1 MNYIDHTLS
10 NIVLPKGAEP
20 LGGWDLYIKTPE
32 GSVCAPEINGCLL
45 QGSVDFF
52 TYFNACS
59 LAKWKKYAGIKRV
72 YLHLEFANEAI
83 NKEYACTIQFF
94 GRSYL
99 DSAASSLASGV
110 RLTSTMGKTK
120 ENGSLVFD
128 LLIPET
134 DYEVIGFALDVRGG
148 VVLEKAYYYARVAE
162 EQINPVKIALCTTT
176 FLKEDYIIPNIE
188 LVKNEVLAADDVIA
202 KNFHMF
208 VIDNGRTLDA
218 EALSDEGV
226 TVLPNPN
233 VGGSGGFARGMME
246 AMKHDENF
254 THVLLMDDDV
264 SISTESLRRTFNLL
278 SLATGKYK
286 NAFIN
291 GAMLVAEEPNRQFED
306 VSYVVNSGAYASVK
320 SNKYYM
326 DQQQYIVRNE
336 HIDVEIPKAYGAW
349 WFSCIPVSAIEQ
361 VGLPLPLF
369 VRCDDVEYGM
379 RAKPIYMTMNGICV
393 WHDGFMGRSRASVDS
408 YQYVRNFLIMIAM
421 TDCSSQD
428 LFMLR
433 MERALRLQLR
443 VMSYDAADLILD
455 GIADYLKGP
464 DYFASLNGEEVIK
477 RNAKKNEKLVPL
489 DELAE
494 PYRNVTYNKR
504 LLGDQSYIKP
514 FLKLMRTLPYD
525 RHLLP
530 DVLLRDTPE
539 AVFYSGL
546 SILSPRTIGTKT
558 LVAIDLEGN
567 QGAVRHMDRERYQ
580 QIMDRWKA
588 LKSELKERG
597 DEVRAHRAC
606 GRYGHDLPLHGRGT
620 LRGAVP
626 RQAPHLH
633 HHGRRPGEHHELRLR
648 VPLRHRRHV
657 RHSRDALR
665 LRRKLGRGGR
675 RH

>member
-494 PYRNVTYNKR
+494 PYRNVSYNKR
-504 LLGDQSYIKP
+504 LLGDQSRIKP
-514 FLKLMRTLPYD
+514 LLKLMRTLPYD

-530 DVLLRDTPE
+530 DVLLRETPE

-580 QIMDRWKA
+580 QIMERWKA
-588 LKSELKERG
+588 LKNELKERG
-597 DEVRAHRAC
+597 DEVRAA
-606 GRYGHDLPLHGRGT
+606 YKEALPYLT
-620 LRGAVP
+620 ST
-626 RQAPHLH
+626 
-633 HHGRRPGEHHELRLR
+633 EFWE
-648 VPLRHRRHV
+648 
-657 RHSRDALR
+657 
-665 LRRKLGRGGR
+665 KYLGLDEADVS
-675 RH
+675 

>member
-32 GSVCAPEINGCLL
+32 GSVYAPEINGCLL

-306 VSYVVNSGAYASVK
+306 VSYVVNSGAYTSVK

-494 PYRNVTYNKR
+494 PYRNVSYNKR
-504 LLGDQSYIKP
+504 LLGDQSRIKP
-514 FLKLMRTLPYD
+514 LLKLMRTLPYD

-539 AVFYSGL
+539 VVFYSGL

-588 LKSELKERG
+588 LKNELKERG
-597 DEVRAHRAC
+597 DEVRAAYKEAQPYLTSTEFWEKYL
-606 GRYGHDLPLHGRGT
+606 GLDE
-620 LRGAVP
+620 AD
-626 RQAPHLH
+626 
-633 HHGRRPGEHHELRLR
+633 EL
-648 VPLRHRRHV
+648 
-657 RHSRDALR
+657 
-665 LRRKLGRGGR
+665 
-675 RH
+675 

>member
-162 EQINPVKIALCTTT
+162 EQINSVKIALCTTT

-188 LVKNEVLAADDVIA
+188 LVKNEVLAVDDVIA
-202 KNFHMF
+202 RNFHMF

-494 PYRNVTYNKR
+494 PYRNVSYNKR
-504 LLGDQSYIKP
+504 LLGDQSRIKP
-514 FLKLMRTLPYD
+514 LLKLMRTLPYD

-597 DEVRAHRAC
+597 DEVRAAYKEAQPYLTSTEFWEKYL
-606 GRYGHDLPLHGRGT
+606 GLDE
-620 LRGAVP
+620 AD
-626 RQAPHLH
+626 
-633 HHGRRPGEHHELRLR
+633 EL
-648 VPLRHRRHV
+648 
-657 RHSRDALR
+657 
-665 LRRKLGRGGR
+665 
-675 RH
+675 

>member
-59 LAKWKKYAGIKRV
+59 LVKWKKYAGIKRV

-148 VVLEKAYYYARVAE
+148 VVLEKAHYYARVAE

-291 GAMLVAEEPNRQFED
+291 GAMLIAEEPNRQFED
-306 VSYVVNSGAYASVK
+306 VSYVVNSGAYSSVK

-336 HIDVEIPKAYGAW
+336 HIDVEVPKAYGAW
-349 WFSCIPVSAIEQ
+349 WFSCIPVSVIEQ

-477 RNAKKNEKLVPL
+477 HNAKKNERLVPL

-494 PYRNVTYNKR
+494 PYRNVSYNKR
-504 LLGDQSYIKP
+504 LLGDQSRIKP
-514 FLKLMRTLPYD
+514 LLKLMRTLPYD

-530 DVLLRDTPE
+530 DALLRDTPE

-567 QGAVRHMDRERYQ
+567 QGAVRHMDRGRYR

-588 LKSELKERG
+588 LKNELKERG
-597 DEVRAHRAC
+597 DEVRRA
-606 GRYGHDLPLHGRGT
+606 YKEALPYLT
-620 LRGAVP
+620 ST
-626 RQAPHLH
+626 
-633 HHGRRPGEHHELRLR
+633 EFWE
-648 VPLRHRRHV
+648 
-657 RHSRDALR
+657 
-665 LRRKLGRGGR
+665 KYLGLDETDVS
-675 RH
+675 

>member
-306 VSYVVNSGAYASVK
+306 VSYVVNSGAYASAK

-494 PYRNVTYNKR
+494 PYRNVSYNKR

-597 DEVRAHRAC
+597 DEVRAA
-606 GRYGHDLPLHGRGT
+606 YKEALPYLT
-620 LRGAVP
+620 ST
-626 RQAPHLH
+626 
-633 HHGRRPGEHHELRLR
+633 EFWE
-648 VPLRHRRHV
+648 
-657 RHSRDALR
+657 
-665 LRRKLGRGGR
+665 KYLGLDEADVS
-675 RH
+675 

>member
-477 RNAKKNEKLVPL
+477 RNAKKNEKLVLL

-580 QIMDRWKA
+580 QIMDRWKV

-597 DEVRAHRAC
+597 DEVRAAYKEAQPYLTSTEFWEKYL
-606 GRYGHDLPLHGRGT
+606 GLDE
-620 LRGAVP
+620 AD
-626 RQAPHLH
+626 
-633 HHGRRPGEHHELRLR
+633 EL
-648 VPLRHRRHV
+648 
-657 RHSRDALR
+657 
-665 LRRKLGRGGR
+665 
-675 RH
+675 

>member
-162 EQINPVKIALCTTT
+162 EQINSVKIALCTTT

-202 KNFHMF
+202 RNFHMF

-494 PYRNVTYNKR
+494 PYRNVSYNKR
-504 LLGDQSYIKP
+504 LLGDQSRIKP
-514 FLKLMRTLPYD
+514 LLKLMRTLPYD

-597 DEVRAHRAC
+597 DEVRAAYKEAQSYLTSTEFWEKYL
-606 GRYGHDLPLHGRGT
+606 GLDE
-620 LRGAVP
+620 AD
-626 RQAPHLH
+626 
-633 HHGRRPGEHHELRLR
+633 EL
-648 VPLRHRRHV
+648 
-657 RHSRDALR
+657 
-665 LRRKLGRGGR
+665 
-675 RH
+675 

>member
-477 RNAKKNEKLVPL
+477 RNAKKNEKLVLL

-580 QIMDRWKA
+580 KIMDRWKA

-597 DEVRAHRAC
+597 DEVRAAYKEAQPYLTSTEFWEKYL
-606 GRYGHDLPLHGRGT
+606 GLDE
-620 LRGAVP
+620 AD
-626 RQAPHLH
+626 
-633 HHGRRPGEHHELRLR
+633 EL
-648 VPLRHRRHV
+648 
-657 RHSRDALR
+657 
-665 LRRKLGRGGR
+665 
-675 RH
+675 

>member
-494 PYRNVTYNKR
+494 PYRNVSYNKR

-514 FLKLMRTLPYD
+514 FLKLMRTLPYG

-597 DEVRAHRAC
+597 DEVRAA
-606 GRYGHDLPLHGRGT
+606 YKEALPYLT
-620 LRGAVP
+620 ST
-626 RQAPHLH
+626 
-633 HHGRRPGEHHELRLR
+633 EFWE
-648 VPLRHRRHV
+648 
-657 RHSRDALR
+657 
-665 LRRKLGRGGR
+665 KYLGLDEADVS
-675 RH
+675 

>member
-128 LLIPET
+128 LLVPET

-162 EQINPVKIALCTTT
+162 EQINSVKIALCTTT

-202 KNFHMF
+202 RNFHMF

-494 PYRNVTYNKR
+494 PYRNVSYNKR
-504 LLGDQSYIKP
+504 LLGDQSRIKP
-514 FLKLMRTLPYD
+514 LLKLMRTLPYD

-597 DEVRAHRAC
+597 DEVRAAYKEAQPYLTSTEFWEKYL
-606 GRYGHDLPLHGRGT
+606 GLDE
-620 LRGAVP
+620 AD
-626 RQAPHLH
+626 
-633 HHGRRPGEHHELRLR
+633 EL
-648 VPLRHRRHV
+648 
-657 RHSRDALR
+657 
-665 LRRKLGRGGR
+665 
-675 RH
+675 

>member
-1 MNYIDHTLS
+1 M
-10 NIVLPKGAEP
+10 
-20 LGGWDLYIKTPE
+20 
-32 GSVCAPEINGCLL
+32 
-45 QGSVDFF
+45 
-52 TYFNACS
+52 
-59 LAKWKKYAGIKRV
+59 
-72 YLHLEFANEAI
+72 
-83 NKEYACTIQFF
+83 
-94 GRSYL
+94 
-99 DSAASSLASGV
+99 
-110 RLTSTMGKTK
+110 
-120 ENGSLVFD
+120 VFD

-494 PYRNVTYNKR
+494 PYRNVSYNKR
-504 LLGDQSYIKP
+504 LLGDQSRIKP
-514 FLKLMRTLPYD
+514 LLKLMRTLPYD

-597 DEVRAHRAC
+597 DEVRAAYKEAQPYLTSTEFWEKYL
-606 GRYGHDLPLHGRGT
+606 GLDE
-620 LRGAVP
+620 AD
-626 RQAPHLH
+626 
-633 HHGRRPGEHHELRLR
+633 EL
-648 VPLRHRRHV
+648 
-657 RHSRDALR
+657 
-665 LRRKLGRGGR
+665 
-675 RH
+675 

>member
-148 VVLEKAYYYARVAE
+148 VVLEKAYYYARVVE

-494 PYRNVTYNKR
+494 PYRNVSYNKR

-597 DEVRAHRAC
+597 DEVRAA
-606 GRYGHDLPLHGRGT
+606 YKEALPYLT
-620 LRGAVP
+620 ST
-626 RQAPHLH
+626 
-633 HHGRRPGEHHELRLR
+633 EFWE
-648 VPLRHRRHV
+648 
-657 RHSRDALR
+657 
-665 LRRKLGRGGR
+665 KYLGLDEADVS
-675 RH
+675 

>member
-162 EQINPVKIALCTTT
+162 EQINSVKIALCTTT

-202 KNFHMF
+202 RNFHMF

-264 SISTESLRRTFNLL
+264 SISTESLKRTFNLL

-494 PYRNVTYNKR
+494 PYRNVSYNKR
-504 LLGDQSYIKP
+504 LLGDQSRIKP
-514 FLKLMRTLPYD
+514 LLKLMRTLPYD

-597 DEVRAHRAC
+597 DEVRAAYKEAQPYLTSTEFWEKYL
-606 GRYGHDLPLHGRGT
+606 GLDE
-620 LRGAVP
+620 AD
-626 RQAPHLH
+626 
-633 HHGRRPGEHHELRLR
+633 EL
-648 VPLRHRRHV
+648 
-657 RHSRDALR
+657 
-665 LRRKLGRGGR
+665 
-675 RH
+675 

>member
-45 QGSVDFF
+45 QGSVDLF

-494 PYRNVTYNKR
+494 PYRNVSYNKR

-597 DEVRAHRAC
+597 DEVRAA
-606 GRYGHDLPLHGRGT
+606 YKEALPYLT
-620 LRGAVP
+620 ST
-626 RQAPHLH
+626 
-633 HHGRRPGEHHELRLR
+633 EFWE
-648 VPLRHRRHV
+648 
-657 RHSRDALR
+657 
-665 LRRKLGRGGR
+665 KYLGLDEADVS
-675 RH
+675 

>member
-494 PYRNVTYNKR
+494 PYRNVSYNKR
-504 LLGDQSYIKP
+504 LLGDQSRIKP
-514 FLKLMRTLPYD
+514 LLKLMRTLPYD

-597 DEVRAHRAC
+597 DEVRAAYKEAQPYLTSTEFWEKYL
-606 GRYGHDLPLHGRGT
+606 GLDE
-620 LRGAVP
+620 AD
-626 RQAPHLH
+626 
-633 HHGRRPGEHHELRLR
+633 EL
-648 VPLRHRRHV
+648 
-657 RHSRDALR
+657 
-665 LRRKLGRGGR
+665 
-675 RH
+675 

>member
-134 DYEVIGFALDVRGG
+134 DYEVIGFALDVRGD

-494 PYRNVTYNKR
+494 PYRNVSYNKR

-580 QIMDRWKA
+580 QIMDRWEA

-597 DEVRAHRAC
+597 DEVRAA
-606 GRYGHDLPLHGRGT
+606 YKEALPYLT
-620 LRGAVP
+620 ST
-626 RQAPHLH
+626 
-633 HHGRRPGEHHELRLR
+633 EFWE
-648 VPLRHRRHV
+648 
-657 RHSRDALR
+657 
-665 LRRKLGRGGR
+665 KYLGLDEADVS
-675 RH
+675 

>member
-20 LGGWDLYIKTPE
+20 LGGWGLYIKTPE

-421 TDCSSQD
+421 TNCSSQD

-494 PYRNVTYNKR
+494 PYRNVSYNKR
-504 LLGDQSYIKP
+504 LLGDQSRIKP
-514 FLKLMRTLPYD
+514 LLKLMRTLPYD

-597 DEVRAHRAC
+597 DEVRAAYKEAQPYLTSTEFWEKYL
-606 GRYGHDLPLHGRGT
+606 GLDE
-620 LRGAVP
+620 AD
-626 RQAPHLH
+626 
-633 HHGRRPGEHHELRLR
+633 EL
-648 VPLRHRRHV
+648 
-657 RHSRDALR
+657 
-665 LRRKLGRGGR
+665 
-675 RH
+675 

>member
-148 VVLEKAYYYARVAE
+148 VVLEKAYYYARVTE

-494 PYRNVTYNKR
+494 PYRNVSYNKR
-504 LLGDQSYIKP
+504 LLGDQSRIKP
-514 FLKLMRTLPYD
+514 LLKLMRTLPYD

-597 DEVRAHRAC
+597 DEVRAAYKEAQPYLTSTEFWEKYL
-606 GRYGHDLPLHGRGT
+606 GLDE
-620 LRGAVP
+620 AD
-626 RQAPHLH
+626 
-633 HHGRRPGEHHELRLR
+633 EL
-648 VPLRHRRHV
+648 
-657 RHSRDALR
+657 
-665 LRRKLGRGGR
+665 
-675 RH
+675 

>member
-120 ENGSLVFD
+120 ENGSMVFD

-208 VIDNGRTLDA
+208 VIDNGRTLDV

-494 PYRNVTYNKR
+494 PYRNVSYNKR

-597 DEVRAHRAC
+597 DEVRAA
-606 GRYGHDLPLHGRGT
+606 YKEALPYLT
-620 LRGAVP
+620 ST
-626 RQAPHLH
+626 
-633 HHGRRPGEHHELRLR
+633 EFWE
-648 VPLRHRRHV
+648 
-657 RHSRDALR
+657 
-665 LRRKLGRGGR
+665 KYLGLDEADVS
-675 RH
+675 

>member
-162 EQINPVKIALCTTT
+162 EQINPVKIVLCTTT

-494 PYRNVTYNKR
+494 PYRNVSYNKR
-504 LLGDQSYIKP
+504 LLGDQSRIKP
-514 FLKLMRTLPYD
+514 LLKLMRTLPYD

-597 DEVRAHRAC
+597 DEVRAAYKEAQPYLTSTEFWEKYL
-606 GRYGHDLPLHGRGT
+606 GLDE
-620 LRGAVP
+620 AD
-626 RQAPHLH
+626 
-633 HHGRRPGEHHELRLR
+633 EL
-648 VPLRHRRHV
+648 
-657 RHSRDALR
+657 
-665 LRRKLGRGGR
+665 
-675 RH
+675 

>member
-99 DSAASSLASGV
+99 ASAASSLASGV

-494 PYRNVTYNKR
+494 PYRNVSYNKR

-597 DEVRAHRAC
+597 DEVRAA
-606 GRYGHDLPLHGRGT
+606 YKEALPYLT
-620 LRGAVP
+620 ST
-626 RQAPHLH
+626 
-633 HHGRRPGEHHELRLR
+633 EFWE
-648 VPLRHRRHV
+648 
-657 RHSRDALR
+657 
-665 LRRKLGRGGR
+665 KYLGLDEADVS
-675 RH
+675 

>member
-278 SLATGKYK
+278 SLATGEYK

-477 RNAKKNEKLVPL
+477 RNAKKNEKLVLL

-597 DEVRAHRAC
+597 DEVRAAYKEAQPYLTSTEFWEKYL
-606 GRYGHDLPLHGRGT
+606 GLDE
-620 LRGAVP
+620 AD
-626 RQAPHLH
+626 
-633 HHGRRPGEHHELRLR
+633 EL
-648 VPLRHRRHV
+648 
-657 RHSRDALR
+657 
-665 LRRKLGRGGR
+665 
-675 RH
+675 

>member
-162 EQINPVKIALCTTT
+162 EQINSVKIALCTTT

-202 KNFHMF
+202 RNFHMF

-494 PYRNVTYNKR
+494 PYRNVSYNKR
-504 LLGDQSYIKP
+504 LRGDQSRIKP
-514 FLKLMRTLPYD
+514 LLKLMRTLPYD

-597 DEVRAHRAC
+597 DEVRAAYKEAQPYLTSTEFWEKYL
-606 GRYGHDLPLHGRGT
+606 GLDE
-620 LRGAVP
+620 AD
-626 RQAPHLH
+626 
-633 HHGRRPGEHHELRLR
+633 EL
-648 VPLRHRRHV
+648 
-657 RHSRDALR
+657 
-665 LRRKLGRGGR
+665 
-675 RH
+675 

>member
-148 VVLEKAYYYARVAE
+148 VVLEKAHYYARVAE

-494 PYRNVTYNKR
+494 PYRNVSYNKR

-597 DEVRAHRAC
+597 DEVRAA
-606 GRYGHDLPLHGRGT
+606 YKEALPYLT
-620 LRGAVP
+620 ST
-626 RQAPHLH
+626 
-633 HHGRRPGEHHELRLR
+633 EFWE
-648 VPLRHRRHV
+648 
-657 RHSRDALR
+657 
-665 LRRKLGRGGR
+665 KYLGLDEADVS
-675 RH
+675 

>member
-188 LVKNEVLAADDVIA
+188 LVKNEVLAADDAIA

-494 PYRNVTYNKR
+494 PYRNVSYNKR

-597 DEVRAHRAC
+597 DEVRAA
-606 GRYGHDLPLHGRGT
+606 YKEALPYLT
-620 LRGAVP
+620 ST
-626 RQAPHLH
+626 
-633 HHGRRPGEHHELRLR
+633 EFWE
-648 VPLRHRRHV
+648 
-657 RHSRDALR
+657 
-665 LRRKLGRGGR
+665 KYLGLDEADVS
-675 RH
+675 

>member
-226 TVLPNPN
+226 TVIPNPN

-494 PYRNVTYNKR
+494 PYRNVSYNKR

-597 DEVRAHRAC
+597 DEVRAA
-606 GRYGHDLPLHGRGT
+606 YKEALPYLT
-620 LRGAVP
+620 ST
-626 RQAPHLH
+626 
-633 HHGRRPGEHHELRLR
+633 EFWE
-648 VPLRHRRHV
+648 
-657 RHSRDALR
+657 
-665 LRRKLGRGGR
+665 KYLGLDEADVS
-675 RH
+675 

>member
-1 MNYIDHTLS
+1 MNYIDHMLS

-597 DEVRAHRAC
+597 DEVRAAYKEAQLYLTSTEFWEKYL
-606 GRYGHDLPLHGRGT
+606 GLDE
-620 LRGAVP
+620 AD
-626 RQAPHLH
+626 
-633 HHGRRPGEHHELRLR
+633 EL
-648 VPLRHRRHV
+648 
-657 RHSRDALR
+657 
-665 LRRKLGRGGR
+665 
-675 RH
+675 

>member
-246 AMKHDENF
+246 AMEHDENF

-494 PYRNVTYNKR
+494 PYRNVSYNKR

-597 DEVRAHRAC
+597 DEVRAA
-606 GRYGHDLPLHGRGT
+606 YKEALPYLT
-620 LRGAVP
+620 ST
-626 RQAPHLH
+626 
-633 HHGRRPGEHHELRLR
+633 EFWE
-648 VPLRHRRHV
+648 
-657 RHSRDALR
+657 
-665 LRRKLGRGGR
+665 KYLGLDEADVS
-675 RH
+675 

>member
-264 SISTESLRRTFNLL
+264 SISTESLRRTFNLF

-494 PYRNVTYNKR
+494 PYRNVSYNKR

-597 DEVRAHRAC
+597 DEVRAA
-606 GRYGHDLPLHGRGT
+606 YKEALPYLT
-620 LRGAVP
+620 ST
-626 RQAPHLH
+626 
-633 HHGRRPGEHHELRLR
+633 EFWE
-648 VPLRHRRHV
+648 
-657 RHSRDALR
+657 
-665 LRRKLGRGGR
+665 KYLGLDEADVS
-675 RH
+675 

>member
-83 NKEYACTIQFF
+83 NKEYACTVQFF

-494 PYRNVTYNKR
+494 PYRNVSYNKR

-597 DEVRAHRAC
+597 DEVRAA
-606 GRYGHDLPLHGRGT
+606 YKEALPYLT
-620 LRGAVP
+620 ST
-626 RQAPHLH
+626 
-633 HHGRRPGEHHELRLR
+633 EFWE
-648 VPLRHRRHV
+648 
-657 RHSRDALR
+657 
-665 LRRKLGRGGR
+665 KYLGLDEADVS
-675 RH
+675 

>member
-148 VVLEKAYYYARVAE
+148 VVLEKAHYYARVAE

-494 PYRNVTYNKR
+494 SYRNVSYNKR

-597 DEVRAHRAC
+597 DEVRAA
-606 GRYGHDLPLHGRGT
+606 YKEALPYLT
-620 LRGAVP
+620 ST
-626 RQAPHLH
+626 
-633 HHGRRPGEHHELRLR
+633 EFWE
-648 VPLRHRRHV
+648 
-657 RHSRDALR
+657 
-665 LRRKLGRGGR
+665 KYLGLDEADVS
-675 RH
+675 

>member
-134 DYEVIGFALDVRGG
+134 DYEVIGFALDVRGD

-494 PYRNVTYNKR
+494 PYRNVSYNKR

-597 DEVRAHRAC
+597 DEVRAA
-606 GRYGHDLPLHGRGT
+606 YKEALPYLT
-620 LRGAVP
+620 ST
-626 RQAPHLH
+626 
-633 HHGRRPGEHHELRLR
+633 EFWE
-648 VPLRHRRHV
+648 
-657 RHSRDALR
+657 
-665 LRRKLGRGGR
+665 KYLGLDEADVS
-675 RH
+675 

>member
-188 LVKNEVLAADDVIA
+188 LVKNEVFAADDVIA
-202 KNFHMF
+202 NNFHMF

-291 GAMLVAEEPNRQFED
+291 GAMLIAEEPNRQFED
-306 VSYVVNSGAYASVK
+306 VSYVVNSGAYSSVK

-336 HIDVEIPKAYGAW
+336 HIDVEVPKAYGAW

-477 RNAKKNEKLVPL
+477 RNAKKNEKLVLL

-597 DEVRAHRAC
+597 DEVRAAYKEAQPYLTSTEFWEKYL
-606 GRYGHDLPLHGRGT
+606 GLDE
-620 LRGAVP
+620 AD
-626 RQAPHLH
+626 
-633 HHGRRPGEHHELRLR
+633 EL
-648 VPLRHRRHV
+648 
-657 RHSRDALR
+657 
-665 LRRKLGRGGR
+665 
-675 RH
+675 

>member
-494 PYRNVTYNKR
+494 PYRNVSYNKR
-504 LLGDQSYIKP
+504 LLGDQSRIKP
-514 FLKLMRTLPYD
+514 LLKLMRTLPYD

-597 DEVRAHRAC
+597 DEVRAA
-606 GRYGHDLPLHGRGT
+606 YKEALPYLT
-620 LRGAVP
+620 ST
-626 RQAPHLH
+626 
-633 HHGRRPGEHHELRLR
+633 EFWE
-648 VPLRHRRHV
+648 
-657 RHSRDALR
+657 
-665 LRRKLGRGGR
+665 KYLGLDEADVS
-675 RH
+675 

>member
-59 LAKWKKYAGIKRV
+59 LAKWKKYTGIKRV

-162 EQINPVKIALCTTT
+162 EQINSVKIALCTTT

-246 AMKHDENF
+246 AMKHDGNF

-306 VSYVVNSGAYASVK
+306 VSYVVNSGAYSSVK
-320 SNKYYM
+320 SNRYYM

-494 PYRNVTYNKR
+494 PYRNVSYNKR
-504 LLGDQSYIKP
+504 LLGDQSRIKP
-514 FLKLMRTLPYD
+514 LLKLMRTLPYD

-530 DVLLRDTPE
+530 DALLRDTPE

-567 QGAVRHMDRERYQ
+567 QGAVRHMDRERYR

-597 DEVRAHRAC
+597 DEVRAA
-606 GRYGHDLPLHGRGT
+606 YKEALPYLT
-620 LRGAVP
+620 ST
-626 RQAPHLH
+626 
-633 HHGRRPGEHHELRLR
+633 EFWE
-648 VPLRHRRHV
+648 
-657 RHSRDALR
+657 
-665 LRRKLGRGGR
+665 KYLGLDEADVS
-675 RH
+675 

>member
-99 DSAASSLASGV
+99 GSAASSLASGV

-218 EALSDEGV
+218 EALSEEGV

-494 PYRNVTYNKR
+494 PYRNVSYNKR
-504 LLGDQSYIKP
+504 LLGDQSRIKP
-514 FLKLMRTLPYD
+514 LLKLMRTLPYD

-597 DEVRAHRAC
+597 DEVRAAYKEAQPYLTSTEFWEKYL
-606 GRYGHDLPLHGRGT
+606 GLDE
-620 LRGAVP
+620 AD
-626 RQAPHLH
+626 
-633 HHGRRPGEHHELRLR
+633 EL
-648 VPLRHRRHV
+648 
-657 RHSRDALR
+657 
-665 LRRKLGRGGR
+665 
-675 RH
+675 

>member
-246 AMKHDENF
+246 DMKHDENF

-494 PYRNVTYNKR
+494 PYRNVSYNKR

-597 DEVRAHRAC
+597 DEVRAA
-606 GRYGHDLPLHGRGT
+606 YKEALPYLT
-620 LRGAVP
+620 ST
-626 RQAPHLH
+626 
-633 HHGRRPGEHHELRLR
+633 EFWE
-648 VPLRHRRHV
+648 
-657 RHSRDALR
+657 
-665 LRRKLGRGGR
+665 KYLGLDEADVS
-675 RH
+675 